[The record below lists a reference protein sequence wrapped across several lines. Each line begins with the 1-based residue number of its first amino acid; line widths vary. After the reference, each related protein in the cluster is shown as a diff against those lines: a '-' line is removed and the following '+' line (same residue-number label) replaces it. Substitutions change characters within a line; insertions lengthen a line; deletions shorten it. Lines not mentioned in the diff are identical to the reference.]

1 MAAHFKRHGRERG
14 SRLRSHLRDHGRG
27 ATEILLYG
35 SAHHP
40 HLSHCESES
49 FDFGDGHSLIDQRN
63 AYDSEASFW
72 SRGAGDAPLRGIPHG
87 FDEKRS
93 NVNYWEPWYL
103 GYDPKRK
110 EQREKG
116 IPNEK
121 KPRTGLYARM
131 IRESSESEGH
141 VGPSCNLSEE

>member
-14 SRLRSHLRDHGRG
+14 SRLPSHLRV
-27 ATEILLYG
+27 E
-35 SAHHP
+35 
-40 HLSHCESES
+40 
-49 FDFGDGHSLIDQRN
+49 DF
-63 AYDSEASFW
+63 
-72 SRGAGDAPLRGIPHG
+72 LRGIPHG

-93 NVNYWEPWYL
+93 KVNYWEPWYL

-116 IPNEK
+116 VPNEK
-121 KPRTGLYARM
+121 KPRTGPYARM
-131 IRESSESEGH
+131 IRESSESEGY